1 MPEACVMTRSAAIAA
16 ALAALATLWSAAPA
30 SAQFYKGKT
39 LTLIVNY
46 GVGGNIDTEARIL
59 ARHLPKHIPGVPTII
74 IQNTPGAGG
83 LLAMNL
89 LGLNIRSRAD
99 GLTAGFFTISP
110 TAPLID
116 DPALKINMSED
127 YVPIGG
133 ATGWTVAYARRDTPP
148 GLQQPAD
155 IAKVAKIFFGGYS
168 RGASHDTRIRL
179 ALEVMNLPYQA
190 VTGFPSAGDIN
201 KAFQQNEINMTSSS
215 LPAYQSQVVPNIIN
229 TGIGMPLWHYAVIG
243 ADGKPGGSPALLE
256 QGIPVYTEVYRQAFG
271 TMPSGEK
278 FDALLLMNDIA
289 TKLQRGFFLPKG
301 APDDAVADLRR
312 GYQALANDPDFV
324 ADYERVTKEKPDFV
338 SADEVQLV
346 FDKMRAVR
354 PEIRQ
359 VLKVSIGG

>member
-1 MPEACVMTRSAAIAA
+1 MPERTLLAA
-16 ALAALATLWSAAPA
+16 ALVVLATALFATSAP
-30 SAQFYKGKT
+30 AQFYKGKT
-39 LTLIVNY
+39 LTLMVNY
-46 GVGGNIDTEARIL
+46 GVGGNIDTEAQIL
-59 ARHLPKHIPGVPTII
+59 ARHLPKHIPGGPTVIV
-74 IQNTPGAGG
+74 QNTPGAGG
-83 LLAMNL
+83 LHAMNL
-89 LGLNIRSRAD
+89 LGLNIKSRAD

-116 DPALKINMSED
+116 DPAFKINMSED

-133 ATGWTVAYARRDTPP
+133 ATGWTVAYARKDTPP
-148 GLQQPAD
+148 GLQKPAD
-155 IAKVAKIFFGGYS
+155 IAKATKIYFGGYS

-215 LPAYQSQVVPNIIN
+215 LPAYQTQVVPNIIA
-229 TGIGMPLWHYAVIG
+229 TSIGLPLWHYAVIG
-243 ADGKPGGSPALLE
+243 ADGKPGGNPALIK
-256 QGIPVYTEVYRQAFG
+256 QGIPVYTDVYRQAFG

-278 FDALLLMNDIA
+278 FEALLLMNDIA

-301 APDDAVADLRR
+301 APDEAVADLRR
-312 GYQALANDPDFV
+312 GYQALARDQDFI

-338 SADEVQLV
+338 GAGEVELV

-354 PEIRQ
+354 PEIRK
-359 VLKVSIGG
+359 VLKDSIGG